1 MQITAGGSDTI
12 RILEWIASGIGGA
25 LVALVAFRTK
35 LALMDRE
42 IAGLKED
49 LQMLREEN
57 QQRHKENQDLWTTA
71 MEEMNRRQNM
81 VLEIVA
87 GIARKVGV
95 DARMSDT
102 LIRYLSEEN
111 GT

>member
-1 MQITAGGSDTI
+1 MQLTTSGSDTI
-12 RILEWIASGIGGA
+12 RVLEWIASGVGGA
-25 LVALVAFRTK
+25 LVALVTFRTK
-35 LALMDRE
+35 LVLMDRE

-49 LQMLREEN
+49 LKMLREEN
-57 QQRHKENQDLWTTA
+57 HQRHQESQDLWTTA

-102 LIRYLSEEN
+102 LIRYLSDEN